1 MARVH
6 SLPKEWSPIS
16 IAPSDADLELCVM
29 DNFGIHE
36 IVFPCRKKGAQWV
49 DALTEERVDIQPTH
63 WRKWTKD
70 R

>member
-1 MARVH
+1 
-6 SLPKEWSPIS
+6 
-16 IAPSDADLELCVM
+16 M

-63 WRKWTKD
+63 WRKWTED